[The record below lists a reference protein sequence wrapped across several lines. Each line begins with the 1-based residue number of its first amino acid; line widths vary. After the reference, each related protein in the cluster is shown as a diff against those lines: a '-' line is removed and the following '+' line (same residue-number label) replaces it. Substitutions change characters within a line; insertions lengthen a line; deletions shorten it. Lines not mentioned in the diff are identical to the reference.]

1 VTDSIA
7 EVPLARQRL
16 TLREQLQKQRRLIAR
31 RLEATALSSG
41 YPRSMVMRL
50 LIQRPELLP
59 SLVALVAGAGLRGPL
74 SAILGFH
81 SALRLAAV
89 TEPDQERPAP

>member
-1 VTDSIA
+1 MTSMTEA
-7 EVPLARQRL
+7 PLARQRQA
-16 TLREQLQKQRRLIAR
+16 LREQLQAQRQLIAR
-31 RLEATALSSG
+31 RLDATALSSG

-81 SALRLAAV
+81 NTLRIAAV
-89 TEPDQERPAP
+89 TESK